1 MFIKFTGMQ
10 HLKQISLC
18 DCDEDFLAQIY
29 HHLNASNKD
38 DYSSLGLTQSQD
50 AITVQLLKNMACP
63 AMNIDAV
70 KNFYQI
76 LPLPFKQKYF
86 RDHEMS
92 YLNEMYSII
101 YPSTRIVN
109 VFRNFREYNKCIVN
123 NEEFISKR
131 SLSQRS
137 CAVAAKW
144 SGVNG
149 IDATGDAPLRIGKI
163 LSFVQRKVTIGVE
176 YASDE
181 PSTST
186 TTNCHVLALVKW
198 DGDHPRQSYCTLFII
213 CSSVF
218 EAESCA
224 SFIPISRIS
233 SRCDISS
240 SQEFSFDFGLDRVIF
255 AVPLIKNGINLY

>member
-1 MFIKFTGMQ
+1 MFMKFTGMQ
-10 HLKQISLC
+10 HLKQISLR

-29 HHLNASNKD
+29 NHLNASNKD

-70 KNFYQI
+70 KKFYQI

-101 YPSTRIVN
+101 YPSIRIVN

-131 SLSQRS
+131 SLSQQS
-137 CAVAAKW
+137 CAVAAK
-144 SGVNG
+144 
-149 IDATGDAPLRIGKI
+149 
-163 LSFVQRKVTIGVE
+163 
-176 YASDE
+176 
-181 PSTST
+181 
-186 TTNCHVLALVKW
+186 
-198 DGDHPRQSYCTLFII
+198 
-213 CSSVF
+213 
-218 EAESCA
+218 
-224 SFIPISRIS
+224 
-233 SRCDISS
+233 
-240 SQEFSFDFGLDRVIF
+240 
-255 AVPLIKNGINLY
+255 